1 MAWNEPGGSK
11 GPGKD
16 KDPWG
21 GDDQGPPDLDEV
33 VRQIQDKLRAMF
45 GMKRGSRGPR
55 EGGEGD
61 GGSSGGHFASLGFG
75 AIFLVA
81 LVLWGASG
89 FYMIDQADR
98 GVVMRFGR
106 YVDTTQPG
114 LHWHLPVPIEK
125 IEVVNVEA
133 IRNVEIGYRSGLT
146 GQGARS
152 LNNEALM
159 LTQDENIVD
168 LKLAVQYKVK
178 DAKDYLF
185 NVKDPDETL
194 HQATESAIR
203 EVVGKSKMDFVLTE
217 GRNEIVTVAGKLT
230 QDILDRYQSGL
241 LITSLNMQD
250 AQPPEEVQDAFNDAV
265 KAREDEVRFKN
276 EAEAYS
282 NDILPKAR
290 GAAARVL
297 EDAEAYKSQVTLHA
311 QGDGQRFLSILDAYE
326 KAPDVTRKRLYL
338 ETVQDILSKSSKAV
352 VDVKGGNNLVYLPL
366 DRMMS
371 SSGATATPLP
381 SGGVAG
387 TSLPPSGQANDI
399 KSMAQPLVNDPRSRD
414 TFRNREVR

>member
-1 MAWNEPGGSK
+1 MAWNEPGDPK

-21 GDDQGPPDLDEV
+21 GNDQGPPDLDEV
-33 VRQIQDKLRAMF
+33 VRQIQEKLRAMF
-45 GMKRGSRGPR
+45 GLKGGSKRPSGGS
-55 EGGEGD
+55 EGGSG
-61 GGSSGGHFASLGFG
+61 GGHFASMGVG
-75 AIFLVA
+75 AIFLIA
-81 LVLWGASG
+81 LVLWGVSG
-89 FYMIDQADR
+89 FYTIDQADR
-98 GVVMRFGR
+98 GVVTRFGR
-106 YVDTTQPG
+106 YADTTQPG
-114 LHWHLPVPIEK
+114 LHWHLPFPIEK
-125 IEVVNVEA
+125 VEVVNIEQ
-133 IRNVEIGYRSGLT
+133 IRNLEIGYRSGLT
-146 GQGARS
+146 GQGSRS

-194 HQATESAIR
+194 QQATESAIR
-203 EVVGKSKMDFVLTE
+203 EVVGKSKMDFVLPE
-217 GRNEIVTVAGKLT
+217 GRNEIVTVAHKLT
-230 QDILDRYQSGL
+230 QEILDRYESGL

-297 EDAEAYKSQVTLHA
+297 EDANAYKSQVTLHA
-311 QGDGQRFLSILDAYE
+311 EGDAQRFESILTAYE
-326 KAPDVTRKRLYL
+326 KAPEVTRKRLYI
-338 ETVQDILSKSSKAV
+338 ETVQDILSKTSKAV
-352 VDVKGGNNLVYLPL
+352 IDVKGGNNLVYLPL
-366 DRMMS
+366 DRLMS
-371 SSGATATPLP
+371 SGGTDATPLP

-387 TSLPPSGQANDI
+387 TSLPPRGQANAP
-399 KSMAQPLVNDPRSRD
+399 KPKAQTAINDLRSRE
-414 TFRNREVR
+414 TLRTREGR

>member
-11 GPGKD
+11 DPGKD

-45 GMKRGSRGPR
+45 GIKGGGRRPR
-55 EGGEGD
+55 DGGEGGD
-61 GGSSGGHFASLGFG
+61 GGGRFASLGIG
-75 AIFLVA
+75 ALVLVA
-81 LVLWGASG
+81 LALWGISG
-89 FYMIDQADR
+89 FYTVDQADR
-98 GVVMRFGR
+98 GVVTRFGS

-114 LHWHLPVPIEK
+114 LHWHLPFPIEK
-125 IEVVNVEA
+125 VEVVNVEA

-146 GQGARS
+146 GQGSRS

-217 GRNEIVTVAGKLT
+217 GRNEIVTVAAKLT

-276 EAEAYS
+276 EAEAYA

-297 EDAEAYKSQVTLHA
+297 EDADAYKSQVTLHA
-311 QGDGQRFLSILDAYE
+311 QGDAQRFLSILAEYE
-326 KAPDVTRKRLYL
+326 KAPEVTRKRLYID
-338 ETVQDILSKSSKAV
+338 TVQEVMGKTSKAV

-366 DRMMS
+366 DRLMS
-371 SSGATATPLP
+371 QSGTATPLP

-387 TSLPPSGQANDI
+387 TSLPPSTSSTNDL
-399 KSMAQPLVNDPRSRD
+399 KTQVQPIVNDLRSRD
-414 TFRNREVR
+414 AARSREVR